1 MGRKLPGLVG
11 SPDLWIGV
19 TIATFQESGKVKVEM
34 EELIR

>member
-11 SPDLWIGV
+11 SPHLWIGA
-19 TIATFQESGKVKVEM
+19 TIANFQESGKVRVEM